1 MLLHDLGKT
10 KTRTTDE
17 SGISH
22 YYSHAKE
29 SVKMAQYMLQDMKY
43 DNDTINKV
51 ITLIQYHD
59 CTLTSKLSI
68 KRMLNKIGEQL
79 LRDLIKVQR
88 SDILAQNP
96 IYAKERLTTLIGAE
110 SKLDV
115 ILAQNECFNL
125 KDLKINGEDLI
136 NIGFNKGK
144 DIGETLKYLLERVI
158 ENTELNDKD
167 ELIKLAKEKL
177 NDDNKSCL

>member
-1 MLLHDLGKT
+1 
-10 KTRTTDE
+10 
-17 SGISH
+17 
-22 YYSHAKE
+22 
-29 SVKMAQYMLQDMKY
+29 MAQYMLQEMKY

-59 CTLTSKLSI
+59 CTLASKLSI
-68 KRMLNKIGEQL
+68 KRMLNKIGEKL

-96 IYAKERLTTLIGAE
+96 VYSEERLTTLISSE
-110 SKLDV
+110 SKLDM
-115 ILAQNECFNL
+115 ILDQNECFSL
-125 KDLKINGEDLI
+125 KDLKVNGEDLI

-144 DIGETLKYLLERVI
+144 DIGVTLKYLLERVI
-158 ENTELNDKD
+158 ENTELNSKE

-177 NDDNKSCL
+177 NS